1 MRKCFVVRISG
12 GTGPV
17 VGESEQRIMTLLLL
31 LASSALM
38 KTLLTQ
44 IAKVLTMKMTR
55 MLVDACFGLELDRK
69 EKRQVV
75 VLMTVLVFVAHIIKV
90 SDL

>member
-12 GTGPV
+12 GTDPV
-17 VGESEQRIMTLLLL
+17 VGESEQRIMTLLL

-55 MLVDACFGLELDRK
+55 MLVDACFGLELDRE
-69 EKRQVV
+69 EKRG
-75 VLMTVLVFVAHIIKV
+75 KW
-90 SDL
+90 